1 MCQKDIVNIFNKL
14 LSKYKVNFFDEDP
27 SKFSQKITTKISI

>member
-1 MCQKDIVNIFNKL
+1 MSQKDIFNMFNKL

-27 SKFSQKITTKISI
+27 SKFSQKITAKISI

>member
-1 MCQKDIVNIFNKL
+1 MSQKDIVNMFNKL

-27 SKFSQKITTKISI
+27 SKLPQKIITKKYV